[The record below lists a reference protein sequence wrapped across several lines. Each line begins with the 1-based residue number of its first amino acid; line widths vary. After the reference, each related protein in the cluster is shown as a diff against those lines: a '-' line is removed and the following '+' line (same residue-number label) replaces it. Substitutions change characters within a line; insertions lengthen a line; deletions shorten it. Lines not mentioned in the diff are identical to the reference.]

1 MKKNTRTS
9 LSSKLMGL
17 SIFLVVCICTVIC
30 IFVSVFYQK
39 QVKKLKEQELSGIV
53 EAVASS
59 IDGDKLEQL
68 KDLEEVNVYQEQLT
82 AQLTQCIERTE
93 LHFLYIV
100 TPISEKEVVYLAE
113 GDSPYIAENDKTEFK
128 EVDNIE
134 NFGESLLQVQQGKKV
149 PVEFYVSEEY
159 GQLASVYV
167 PIYNEHKEIV
177 AILGGDLSAKEIATI
192 TRTTVLAIIGVT
204 LIVAIIFCFAYYRIL
219 YRILILPIKMAE
231 TAAQALSRGKCKIEL
246 PEEIKRREDE
256 IGSLFCAFQEMGD
269 FSISI
274 VTDITRILGNIAEG
288 NLQDTEPQVEYIGDY
303 QEIGDSLQEISVSL
317 RAMIQEIVQ
326 VSNRLQ
332 KDMDQISISTQDIAQ
347 GATEQAG
354 SVKDLAENIQEISEQ
369 MLWTANGATTMS
381 AHVTK
386 VGDAIL
392 ANHEQ
397 MQEVI
402 SAIEAI
408 KDSSDRISYI
418 VNTINDIAFQ
428 TNILALNAAVEAARA
443 GTLGKGFAVVADE
456 VKMLAE
462 KSGEA
467 AKHTAELIQHSIFD
481 VERGVKLANETASI
495 LTKVVEET
503 KEMTV
508 EVEEIA
514 ETSKEQANEMEQV
527 RIGIDQISTVVDINA
542 NRAEETSAANEK
554 LLGESEKLQQLVERF
569 RL

>member
-1 MKKNTRTS
+1 MS
-9 LSSKLMGL
+9 L

-30 IFVSVFYQK
+30 IFVSIFYQK
-39 QVKKLKEQELSGIV
+39 QVKKLKEQELTGIV

-59 IDGDKLEQL
+59 IDGNQVEQL
-68 KDLEEVNVYQEQLT
+68 KELEEANAYQEKLT

-93 LHFLYIV
+93 LNFLYIV
-100 TPISEKEVVYLAE
+100 TPINEKEVVYLAE
-113 GDSPYIAENDKTEFK
+113 GDSQYIAPDDKTEFK
-128 EVDNIE
+128 EVDSID
-134 NFGESLLQVQQGKKV
+134 NFGESLLQVQKGAHV
-149 PVEFYVSEEY
+149 PPEFYVSEEY

-167 PIYNEHKEIV
+167 PIYNDNKDIV
-177 AILGGDLSAKEIATI
+177 AILGGDLSAKEIKSI

-204 LIVAIIFCFAYYRIL
+204 LVVAILFCFVYYQIL
-219 YRILILPIKMAE
+219 YRILISPIKMAE
-231 TAAQALSRGKCKIEL
+231 VAAQALSRGECDIKL
-246 PEEIKRREDE
+246 PEEIKQREDE

-269 FSISI
+269 FSTQI
-274 VTDITRILGNIAEG
+274 VADITRVLGNIAEG
-288 NLQDTEPQVEYIGDY
+288 NLQDTNPQVEYIGDY
-303 QEIGDSLQEISVSL
+303 KEIGISLQEISTSL
-317 RAMIQEIVQ
+317 RTMIEEIVQ
-326 VSNRLQ
+326 VSHHLQ
-332 KDMDQISISTQDIAQ
+332 SDIDHINISTQDIAQ

-369 MLWTANGATTMS
+369 MLSTANRATTMS
-381 AHVTK
+381 DHVTK

-397 MQEVI
+397 MKEVI
-402 SAIEAI
+402 SAIETI
-408 KDSSDRISYI
+408 KESSDRISHI

-456 VKMLAE
+456 VKTLAE

-467 AKHTAELIQHSIFD
+467 ATHTAELIQHSILD
-481 VERGVKLANETASI
+481 VERGVKLANETANI
-495 LTKVVEET
+495 LTKVVEQT

-514 ETSKEQANEMEQV
+514 ETSKEQANEVEQV

-542 NRAEETSAANEK
+542 NRAEETSASNEK
-554 LLGESEKLQQLVERF
+554 LLSESEKLQRLVEKF